1 MGRHGRRE
9 ERSPEARGRLLP
21 DGGDAVRPSEER
33 GGVPEPD
40 IRVDEVERST
50 EVAVDNV
57 NWSKYRM
64 DWSDSHGV
72 RLQKIEGFVNAM
84 IDRLEGKS

>member
-1 MGRHGRRE
+1 M
-9 ERSPEARGRLLP
+9 
-21 DGGDAVRPSEER
+21 
-33 GGVPEPD
+33 
-40 IRVDEVERST
+40 
-50 EVAVDNV
+50 DNV